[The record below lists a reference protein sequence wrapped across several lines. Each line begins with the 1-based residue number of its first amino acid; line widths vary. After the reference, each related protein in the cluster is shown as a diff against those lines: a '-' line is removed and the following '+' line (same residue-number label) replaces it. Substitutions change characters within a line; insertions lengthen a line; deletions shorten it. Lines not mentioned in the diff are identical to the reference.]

1 MQLTEEQ
8 KYAYITAMEVAR
20 REIEECDRA
29 IQRELAQLKERLAE
43 LQSAKEAAF
52 KMYDAACMRLG
63 RPNELKD
70 VADEE
75 IEQSE
80 GETVR
85 WPERQE
91 SARPRGSDLISRAS
105 QEAVSPRT

>member
-8 KYAYITAMEVAR
+8 KHAYITAMEVAR

-29 IQRELAQLKERLAE
+29 IQRELSQLKERLAE
-43 LQSAKEAAF
+43 LQGAKEAAF

-63 RPNELKD
+63 RPNELED
-70 VADEE
+70 IADDEPGP
-75 IEQSE
+75 SL
-80 GETVR
+80 GETLR

-91 SARPRGSDLISRAS
+91 SVPRGRDLISRAS
-105 QEAVSPRT
+105 HEAVSPRT

>member
-29 IQRELAQLKERLAE
+29 IQRELSQLKERLAE

-63 RPNELKD
+63 RPNELED
-70 VADEE
+70 VANVE
-75 IEQSE
+75 IDPSE
-80 GETVR
+80 GETLR
-85 WPERQE
+85 WRERQE
-91 SARPRGSDLISRAS
+91 SEPRGNDLISRAS